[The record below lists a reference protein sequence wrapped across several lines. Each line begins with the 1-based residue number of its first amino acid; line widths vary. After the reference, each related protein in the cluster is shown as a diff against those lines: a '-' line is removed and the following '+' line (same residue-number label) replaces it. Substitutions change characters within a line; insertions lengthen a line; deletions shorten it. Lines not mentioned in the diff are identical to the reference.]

1 MAEKI
6 VIERTK
12 ENGWPW
18 KGVIGGRT
26 VYGITPTDILE
37 SLYYRYLLDIEKF
50 CRIHVDTVEDSISVH
65 ALEDREFNRKI
76 AELVVHGDIPIKR
89 LCDVIKLAFEH
100 YDTVWLVDN
109 EDAVKLT

>member
-1 MAEKI
+1 MTEKI

-18 KGVIGGRT
+18 KCVMGGRT

-37 SLYYRYLLDIEKF
+37 DLYCHLEKF
-50 CRIHVDTVEDSISVH
+50 CRIYKANNSIWID

-76 AELVVHGDIPIKR
+76 AELVVHGVIPIER
-89 LCDVIKLAFEH
+89 LCDVIRFALEH

-109 EDAVKLT
+109 EDAVELT

>member
-1 MAEKI
+1 MVEKI
-6 VIERTK
+6 VIERTE

-65 ALEDREFNRKI
+65 ALEDREFNAR
-76 AELVVHGDIPIKR
+76 AVVGCAARSHTGQACTGDHQETGCKGIWR
-89 LCDVIKLAFEH
+89 R
-100 YDTVWLVDN
+100 
-109 EDAVKLT
+109 

>member
-1 MAEKI
+1 MVEKI
-6 VIERTK
+6 VIERTE

-76 AELVVHGDIPIKR
+76 AELVVQR
-89 LCDVIKLAFEH
+89 CLCRKMMAWMQIRSERTRKMSPARKE
-100 YDTVWLVDN
+100 
-109 EDAVKLT
+109 